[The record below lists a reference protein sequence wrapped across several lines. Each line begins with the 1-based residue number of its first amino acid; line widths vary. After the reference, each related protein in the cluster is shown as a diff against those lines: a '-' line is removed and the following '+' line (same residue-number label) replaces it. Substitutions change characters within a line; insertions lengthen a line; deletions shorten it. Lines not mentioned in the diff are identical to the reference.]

1 MQHWRSGRP
10 QGAGPVHWLRML
22 WGTAGDGNPLRR
34 AIDRVEAAVMLG
46 LVAAFLVGAPIAA
59 VGAAQVTGAAATAEL
74 HAQRSWL
81 QRSATLMQPGSEGL
95 TGMYGEWDTSWV
107 KVQWTMP
114 GGSVRTGLVA
124 VEENA
129 KKGLHVP
136 VWVTPSGQLTH
147 PPLTRADVTD
157 RVVTAAALAPALLG
171 VLLLIAGD
179 VVRVVANRRRMADW
193 ARAWEVAGPK
203 WTSLR

>member
-1 MQHWRSGRP
+1 MQHWRNGRP
-10 QGAGPVHWLRML
+10 RHAGPFCRLRML
-22 WGTAGDGNPLRR
+22 WGVAGDGNPLRR
-34 AIDRVEAAVMLG
+34 AVDRVEAAVMLG
-46 LVAAFLVGAPIAA
+46 LVAAFLVGAPLAGL
-59 VGAAQVTGAAATAEL
+59 GAAEMTRAAATAEE
-74 HAQRSWL
+74 HAQHRWL
-81 QRSATLMQPGSEGL
+81 QRSATLLEPGSEGV

-107 KVQWTMP
+107 TVQWTMP
-114 GGSVRTGLVA
+114 GGSIRTGAIA
-124 VEENA
+124 VDENA

-147 PPLTRADVTD
+147 PPLSSADVTD
-157 RVVTAAALAPALLG
+157 RVVTAAALGPAVLG

-179 VVRVVANRRRMADW
+179 IVRVVANRRRMADW